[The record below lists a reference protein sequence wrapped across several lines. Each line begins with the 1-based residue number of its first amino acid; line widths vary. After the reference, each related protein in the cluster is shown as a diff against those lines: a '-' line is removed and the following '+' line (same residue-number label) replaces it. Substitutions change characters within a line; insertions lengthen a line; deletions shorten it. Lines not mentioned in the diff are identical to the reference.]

1 MSKLVI
7 ANFKMNGS
15 KEFIESWAKDFL
27 EEKKSN
33 NRVVV
38 ALPSPYLSNFKESNL
53 NLAGQNVS
61 NQSSGAFTSQLSAQM
76 LKDCGAEYCLIGH
89 SEARQYLMETND
101 DIKQKFDQLTQESI
115 RPILCIGEPLE
126 IKETSKTTDYL
137 LDQLKLIS
145 SDQENII
152 IAYEPIW
159 AIGTGLT
166 PDMADIQLA
175 VDCIRGKFNKSIKVL
190 YGGSVNS
197 LNAANISAK
206 TDIDGLLV
214 GGASL
219 NPKEFAK
226 IAQLC

>member
-15 KEFIESWAKDFL
+15 KEFIESWAQDFL
-27 EEKKSN
+27 DEEESN
-33 NRVVV
+33 NKIIL

-89 SEARQYLMETND
+89 SEARQYLMETNEN
-101 DIKQKFDQLTQESI
+101 IKQKFDQLTQESI
-115 RPILCIGEPLE
+115 QPILCIGEPLE

>member
-15 KEFIESWAKDFL
+15 KEFIENWAKDFH
-27 EEKKSN
+27 EEKESN
-33 NRVVV
+33 KIIIV
-38 ALPSPYLSNFKESNL
+38 ALPSVYLSNFKDSNF

-101 DIKQKFDQLTQESI
+101 NIKQKFDQLTQESI

-166 PDMADIQLA
+166 PDVEDIQLA
-175 VDCIRGKFNKSIKVL
+175 VDCIRGKFNNSIKVL

-197 LNAANISAK
+197 SNAADISAK

>member
-15 KEFIESWAKDFL
+15 KEFIENWAKDFH
-27 EEKKSN
+27 EEKESN
-33 NRVVV
+33 KIIIV
-38 ALPSPYLSNFKESNL
+38 ALPSVYLSNFKDSNF

-89 SEARQYLMETND
+89 SETRQYLMETNEN
-101 DIKQKFDQLTQESI
+101 IKQKFDQLAQESI
-115 RPILCIGEPLE
+115 QQILCIGEPLE
-126 IKETSKTTDYL
+126 IKEASKTTDYL
-137 LDQLKLIS
+137 LEQLELLS

-166 PDMADIQLA
+166 PEIEDIQLA
-175 VDCIRGKFNKSIKVL
+175 VDCIRGRFNKSIKVL

-197 LNAANISAK
+197 SNAANISAK

>member
-101 DIKQKFDQLTQESI
+101 NIKQKFDQLTQESI
-115 RPILCIGEPLE
+115 QPILCIGEPLE
-126 IKETSKTTDYL
+126 IKETSKTMDYL
-137 LDQLKLIS
+137 LDQLKLLS

-166 PDMADIQLA
+166 PDVEDIQLA
-175 VDCIRGKFNKSIKVL
+175 VDCIRGKFNNSIKVL

>member
-15 KEFIESWAKDFL
+15 KDFIESWVKDFFAGQ
-27 EEKKSN
+27 EAVSD
-33 NRVVV
+33 VVV
-38 ALPSPYLSNFKESNL
+38 ALPSPYLLTFNNIGLTLS
-53 NLAGQNVS
+53 GQNVS
-61 NQSSGAFTSQLSAQM
+61 NEESGAFTSQLSAEM

-89 SEARQYLMETND
+89 SEARQFLNETNEV
-101 DIKQKFDQLTQESI
+101 IKQKFDQLIEESI
-115 RPILCIGEPLE
+115 KPILCIGEPLQIRE
-126 IKETSKTTDYL
+126 ATKTIDYL
-137 LDQLKLIS
+137 KEQLDLID
-145 SDQENII
+145 SDQDNLI

-159 AIGTGLT
+159 SIGTGLV
-166 PDMADIQLA
+166 PEMDDIQLA
-175 VDCIRGKFNKSIKVL
+175 IDAIRSKFRKPVKVL

-197 LNAANISAK
+197 SNASIIMDK

-219 NPKEFAK
+219 NPKEFGK

>member
-38 ALPSPYLSNFKESNL
+38 ALPSPYLSNFEESNL

-89 SEARQYLMETND
+89 SEARQYLMETNEN
-101 DIKQKFDQLTQESI
+101 IKQKFDQLTQESI
-115 RPILCIGEPLE
+115 QPILCIGEPLE

-166 PDMADIQLA
+166 PEIEDIQLA
-175 VDCIRGKFNKSIKVL
+175 VDCIRGRFNKSIKVL

-197 LNAANISAK
+197 SNAANISAK

>member
-15 KEFIESWAKDFL
+15 KEFIESWIEDFL
-27 EEKKSN
+27 KEKESN
-33 NRVVV
+33 NKILV
-38 ALPSPYLSNFKESNL
+38 ALPSPYLLNFKDNNL

-101 DIKQKFDQLTQESI
+101 NIKQKFDQLTQESI
-115 RPILCIGEPLE
+115 QSILCIGEPLE
-126 IKETSKTTDYL
+126 VREASKTMDYL
-137 LDQLKLIS
+137 SEQLKFLN
-145 SDQENII
+145 SDQENLI

-166 PDMADIQLA
+166 PEIIDIQLA

-197 LNAANISAK
+197 SNAANISAK

>member
-15 KEFIESWAKDFL
+15 RDFIESWIKDFFAEQEL
-27 EEKKSN
+27 ANSII
-33 NRVVV
+33 V
-38 ALPSPYLSNFKESNL
+38 ALPSPYLLTFNNRGLTLS
-53 NLAGQNVS
+53 GQNVS
-61 NQSSGAFTSQLSAQM
+61 NEDSGAFTSQLSAEM
-76 LKDCGAEYCLIGH
+76 LKDCGAKYCLIGH
-89 SEARQYLMETND
+89 SEARQFLTETNEV
-101 DIKQKFDQLTQESI
+101 IKQKFDQLKKESLQ
-115 RPILCIGEPLE
+115 PILCIGEPLNL
-126 IKETSKTTDYL
+126 KEASKTTDYL
-137 LDQLKLIS
+137 AEQLDLID
-145 SDQENII
+145 SDQENLI

-159 AIGTGLT
+159 SIGTGLV
-166 PDMADIQLA
+166 PEINDIQLA
-175 VDCIRGKFNKSIKVL
+175 IDSIRSKFQKPIKVL

-197 LNAANISAK
+197 SNASSLSDK

>member
-101 DIKQKFDQLTQESI
+101 NIKQKFDQLTQESI
-115 RPILCIGEPLE
+115 QPILCIGEPKE
-126 IKETSKTTDYL
+126 IKETAKTTDYL
-137 LDQLKLIS
+137 LDQLKLLS
-145 SDQENII
+145 CDQENII

-175 VDCIRGKFNKSIKVL
+175 VDCIRGKFNNSIKVL

>member
-15 KEFIESWAKDFL
+15 KEFIESWAQDFL
-27 EEKKSN
+27 DEKESN
-33 NRVVV
+33 NKIIL
-38 ALPSPYLSNFKESNL
+38 ALPSPYLSNFKDSNF

-61 NQSSGAFTSQLSAQM
+61 NQSSGAFTGQLSAQM

-101 DIKQKFDQLTQESI
+101 NIKQKFDQLIQESI
-115 RPILCIGEPLE
+115 QPIVCIGEPKE
-126 IKETSKTTDYL
+126 IKEISKTNDYL
-137 LDQLKLIS
+137 LEQLRAFS
-145 SDQENII
+145 SNQEDLI

-166 PDMADIQLA
+166 PNMEDIQLA
-175 VDCIRGKFNKSIKVL
+175 VDCVRGKFNKSIKVL

-197 LNAANISAK
+197 ANAANISAQ

-219 NPKEFAK
+219 NPKEFAN

>member
-166 PDMADIQLA
+166 PDVEDIQLA

>member
-15 KEFIESWAKDFL
+15 KEFIESWIEDFL
-27 EEKKSN
+27 KEKESN
-33 NRVVV
+33 NKILV
-38 ALPSPYLSNFKESNL
+38 ALPSPYLLNFKDNNL

-101 DIKQKFDQLTQESI
+101 NIKQKFDQLTQESI
-115 RPILCIGEPLE
+115 QSILCIGEPLE
-126 IKETSKTTDYL
+126 VREASKTMDYL
-137 LDQLKLIS
+137 SEQLKFLN
-145 SDQENII
+145 SDQENLI

-166 PDMADIQLA
+166 PEIIDIQLA

-197 LNAANISAK
+197 SNAANIAEK

>member
-15 KEFIESWAKDFL
+15 KELIESWVKDFH
-27 EEKKSN
+27 EEKESN
-33 NRVVV
+33 KTIIV
-38 ALPSPYLSNFKESNL
+38 ALPSLYLSNYKDSNF

-89 SEARQYLMETND
+89 SEARQYLMETNEN
-101 DIKQKFDQLTQESI
+101 IKEKFDQLAAELIQ
-115 RPILCIGEPLE
+115 PILCIGEPLE
-126 IKETSKTTDYL
+126 IKEASKTTDYL
-137 LDQLKLIS
+137 LEQLKFLS

-152 IAYEPIW
+152 VAYEPIW

-166 PDMADIQLA
+166 PEIEDIQLA
-175 VDCIRGKFNKSIKVL
+175 VDCIRGRFNKSIKVL

-197 LNAANISAK
+197 SNAANISAK

>member
-1 MSKLVI
+1 M
-7 ANFKMNGS
+7 
-15 KEFIESWAKDFL
+15 
-27 EEKKSN
+27 
-33 NRVVV
+33 
-38 ALPSPYLSNFKESNL
+38 
-53 NLAGQNVS
+53 
-61 NQSSGAFTSQLSAQM
+61 
-76 LKDCGAEYCLIGH
+76 
-89 SEARQYLMETND
+89 
-101 DIKQKFDQLTQESI
+101 
-115 RPILCIGEPLE
+115 
-126 IKETSKTTDYL
+126 DYL
-137 LDQLKLIS
+137 LDQLKLLS

-159 AIGTGLT
+159 AIGTGLI
-166 PDMADIQLA
+166 PDMEDIQLA

-197 LNAANISAK
+197 SNAADISAK

>member
-15 KEFIESWAKDFL
+15 KEFIENWAKDFH
-27 EEKKSN
+27 EEKESN
-33 NRVVV
+33 KIIIV
-38 ALPSPYLSNFKESNL
+38 ALPSVYLSNFKDSNF

-89 SEARQYLMETND
+89 SETRQYLMETNEN
-101 DIKQKFDQLTQESI
+101 IKQKFDQLAQESI
-115 RPILCIGEPLE
+115 QQILCIGEPLE
-126 IKETSKTTDYL
+126 IKEASKTTDYL
-137 LDQLKLIS
+137 LEQLELIS

-166 PDMADIQLA
+166 PEIEDIQLA
-175 VDCIRGKFNKSIKVL
+175 VDCIRGRFNKSIKVL

-197 LNAANISAK
+197 SNAANISAK

-219 NPKEFAK
+219 NPKEFAN

>member
-15 KEFIESWAKDFL
+15 KEFIENWAKDFH
-27 EEKKSN
+27 EEKESN
-33 NRVVV
+33 KTIIV
-38 ALPSPYLSNFKESNL
+38 ALPSLYLSNFKDSNF

-61 NQSSGAFTSQLSAQM
+61 NQTSGAFTSQLSAQM

-89 SEARQYLMETND
+89 SEARQYLMETNEN
-101 DIKQKFDQLTQESI
+101 IKQKFDQLAQESI
-115 RPILCIGEPLE
+115 QPVLCIGEPLE
-126 IKETSKTTDYL
+126 IKEASKTTDYL
-137 LDQLKLIS
+137 LDQLELLS

-166 PDMADIQLA
+166 PEMEDIQLA
-175 VDCIRGKFNKSIKVL
+175 VDCIRGRFNKSIKVL

-197 LNAANISAK
+197 SNAANISAK

>member
-15 KEFIESWAKDFL
+15 KEFIENWAKDFH
-27 EEKKSN
+27 EEKESN
-33 NRVVV
+33 KIIIV
-38 ALPSPYLSNFKESNL
+38 ALPSVYLSNFKDSNF

-89 SEARQYLMETND
+89 SETRQYLMETNEN
-101 DIKQKFDQLTQESI
+101 IKQKFDQLAQESI
-115 RPILCIGEPLE
+115 QQILCIGEPLE
-126 IKETSKTTDYL
+126 IKEASKTTDYL
-137 LDQLKLIS
+137 LEQLELLS

-152 IAYEPIW
+152 VAYEPIW

-166 PDMADIQLA
+166 PEIEDIQLA
-175 VDCIRGKFNKSIKVL
+175 VDCIRGRFNKSIKVL

-197 LNAANISAK
+197 SNAANISAK

>member
-15 KEFIESWAKDFL
+15 KEFIKNWIKDFL

-38 ALPSPYLSNFKESNL
+38 ALPSPYLSNLKDSNF

-101 DIKQKFDQLTQESI
+101 NIKQKFDQLTQESI

-137 LDQLKLIS
+137 LDQLKLLS

-166 PDMADIQLA
+166 PDVEDIQLA

>member
-15 KEFIESWAKDFL
+15 KDFIESWIKAFFA
-27 EEKKSN
+27 EKEPAN
-33 NRVVV
+33 DVVV
-38 ALPSPYLSNFKESNL
+38 ALPSPYLITFNDRGLTLS
-53 NLAGQNVS
+53 AQNVS
-61 NQSSGAFTSQLSAQM
+61 SEESGAFTSQLSAEM
-76 LKDCGAEYCLIGH
+76 LKDCGAKYCLIGH
-89 SEARQYLMETND
+89 SEVRQFLTETNEV
-101 DIKQKFDQLTQESI
+101 IKQKFDQLKEELI
-115 RPILCIGEPLE
+115 KPILCIGEPLQIRE
-126 IKETSKTTDYL
+126 AANTIDYL
-137 LDQLKLIS
+137 AEQLDLID
-145 SDQENII
+145 SDQENLI

-159 AIGTGLT
+159 SIGTGLV
-166 PDMADIQLA
+166 PEMDDIQLA
-175 VDCIRGKFNKSIKVL
+175 VDAIRSKFHKPVKVL

-197 LNAANISAK
+197 SNASAISGK